1 MAQYDVDLREYWQ
14 IIRKRKTYIL
24 LMVLIVA
31 ICSYGFARFKE
42 PVPLYEAVAAIKIDR
57 SANIGSILTGA
68 YWHQAEN
75 MVTHAYI
82 LKSFP
87 VLATTAQITG
97 KIPRDVSLDDIR
109 SSKEYL
115 AVVQQ
120 LKGILEAEHQEGT
133 NIIDIQVVSKD
144 PLEAAALANAF
155 VRAYRDY
162 NIKEKNKKT
171 YETKA
176 FIENQLRLTSDKLK
190 EAERELQS
198 FKEGYALIS
207 MDTQTQNVL
216 DKLYNIETE
225 YEKVKTEKSEV
236 ASQLRLLADPQKG
249 VIQRSKEV
257 FFSTGQDS
265 PLYPYKEKLS
275 ELFLKRQT
283 LLINFT
289 AKHPKVREID
299 DQISAIVYEAQKELK
314 SLFNALQNREKDYSE
329 RLVQLREENKRLPE
343 KALQLVR
350 LQREVDLQASLYS
363 QLKEKYQETLIQES
377 SKVEEV
383 SIVRSAVPPDKP
395 SNIPSKWIVVG
406 TGLIMGLILGIV
418 FAFLAEIFDTSMG
431 RIEDVEELL
440 QVPVLGVIPFLE
452 GETSEKSSSKH
463 REPERTRTRDLVTH
477 YKPGSMG
484 SEAFRALRTNLQFL
498 RLETKGKAFLI
509 TSAFVQEGKTVNAI
523 NLALIMAQA
532 GNKVLL
538 VDADL
543 RKPLVH
549 KYYGLPIG
557 PGLTDYVLGNYHWNE
572 VTNTISDIMLGDIGI
587 DDFLITP
594 GMDTLHILT
603 AGTKPPNP
611 SEILTSSR
619 FREFLKEASKEYNFI
634 FVDAPPV
641 MPVADASDIATLTDG
656 VILVYM
662 TGKIGRGVLKRVKS
676 NLENVDARLTGVI
689 LNKIRSD
696 AGPEYYQY
704 HSYYYYGNEPQ
715 VKKGKKVKRVKK
727 VKKNRSSAR
736 KTHKSNPKR
745 KILGPVALI
754 IFLSIGLLGFF
765 WQHLGFAA
773 PDWLISHK
781 TFFV

>member
-24 LMVLIVA
+24 LLVLIVA
-31 ICSYGFARFKE
+31 VCSYGFAKFKE
-42 PVPLYEAVAAIKIDR
+42 PVPLYEAVSAIKIDR

-82 LKSFP
+82 VKSFP
-87 VLATTAQITG
+87 VLAIAA
-97 KIPRDVSLDDIR
+97 KIAGRIPKDVSLDDIR
-109 SSKEYL
+109 SNKKYL
-115 AVVQQ
+115 SIVQQ
-120 LKGILEAEHQEGT
+120 LKDIVETEYQEGT
-133 NIIDIQVVSKD
+133 NIIDILVVSRD
-144 PLEAAALANAF
+144 PLEAASLANGFA
-155 VRAYRDY
+155 RAYRDY

-171 YETKA
+171 YETKT

-190 EAERELQS
+190 EAERKLQS

-207 MDTQTQNVL
+207 MDAQTQNVL
-216 DKLYNIETE
+216 DKLYNVEKE

-236 ASQLRLLADPQKG
+236 ASQLRLLEDPKKG

-265 PLYPYKEKLS
+265 PLYPYKKKLS

-299 DQISAIVYEAQKELK
+299 DQIRAIIYEAQKELK
-314 SLFNALQNREKDYSE
+314 SLFNALQNRGKNYSE

-350 LQREVDLQASLYS
+350 FQREVDLQASLYS

-383 SIVRSAVPPDKP
+383 SIVKPAVPPNKP
-395 SNIPSKWIVVG
+395 ANIPSKWIVIG
-406 TGLIMGLILGIV
+406 TGLVMGLIIGIV
-418 FAFLAEIFDTSMG
+418 FAFLAEVFDTSMG

-452 GETSEKSSSKH
+452 SETINKSRGKH
-463 REPERTRTRDLVTH
+463 REPQRTRSRDLVTH

-498 RLETKGKAFLI
+498 RLETKGKVFLI
-509 TSAFVQEGKTVNAI
+509 TSAFIQEGKTVNAI

-543 RKPLVH
+543 RKPLVN

-557 PGLTDYVLGNYHWNE
+557 PGLTDYVLGNYNWNE
-572 VTNTISDIMLGDIGI
+572 VTNTISDIMLGDFGI
-587 DDFLITP
+587 DDILITP
-594 GMDTLHILT
+594 GMDTLHIIT

-611 SEILTSSR
+611 SEILTSNR
-619 FREFLKEASKEYNFI
+619 FREFLKEASKNYNFI
-634 FVDAPPV
+634 FIDAPPV
-641 MPVADASDIATLTDG
+641 MPVADASDIAALADG

-676 NLENVDARLTGVI
+676 NLENVDAKLTGVI
-689 LNKIRSD
+689 LNKVKSD

-704 HSYYYYGNEPQ
+704 HSYHYYGGEPQ
-715 VKKGKKVKRVKK
+715 VKKGKKVKNVKK
-727 VKKNRSSAR
+727 IKSSTKKSD
-736 KTHKSNPKR
+736 KSNSKR
-745 KILGPVALI
+745 KILGPVASI
-754 IFLSIGLLGFF
+754 IFVSIALMGYF
-765 WQHLGFAA
+765 WQDLDFAV
-773 PDWLISHK
+773 PDWLISYK
-781 TFFV
+781 QFFI